1 MGQIKKGTTQFKII
15 NLAFFAAGFVTFITL
30 YDVQP
35 LLPVFASEYG
45 VPAAMASLPL
55 SIATCALAITMLI
68 AGTISENYGRKP
80 VMVLALFLTSLLA
93 LLTPFSHGLP
103 SLLLIRLLQGA
114 VLAGLPAVAMAYLSE
129 EIDPQS
135 LSAAMGLYIGGNA
148 VGGMTGRIFTAAVT
162 ELSSWRLAIGLIG
175 IICLALSLLFAKKL
189 PPSANFQRRPFQPG
203 YLVTSLTRHLR
214 DPGLLHLYCIPF
226 LLTGS
231 FVTMYNY
238 ITFRLLGPPHR
249 LGHTVVSTLFLVYL
263 VGSYTSASI
272 SKLIQRFGRDR
283 TLLCSIAVMGSGAI
297 LTLPEYLPAVVLG
310 IALFT
315 GGYFGAH
322 TIASS
327 WVGLRAKTAKAQAS
341 SLYLFFYYLGSSIS
355 GTAGG
360 FFLTDYGW
368 GGVVGLICTL
378 VFAGLVVAY
387 RLILTSPENVYAV
400 GETETLAQAG
410 SAE

>member
-1 MGQIKKGTTQFKII
+1 MGQIQKGTEQFKII
-15 NLAFFAAGFVTFITL
+15 NLAFFVAGFVTFITL

-35 LLPVFASEYG
+35 LLPVFAVEYG

-55 SIATCALAITMLI
+55 SIATCALAVTMLI

-80 VMVLALFLTSLLA
+80 VMVLSLFLTSVLA
-93 LLTPFSHGLP
+93 LVTPFSHGLP
-103 SLLLIRLLQGA
+103 SLLAIRLLQGA
-114 VLAGLPAVAMAYLSE
+114 VLAGLPAVAMAYLGE
-129 EIDPQS
+129 EIDRPS

-162 ELSSWRLAIGLIG
+162 ELSSWRLAIGIIG
-175 IICLALSLLFAKKL
+175 VICLVLSFFFAKKL

-203 YLVTSLTRHLR
+203 YLVTSLANHLQ
-214 DPGLLHLYCIPF
+214 DPGLLHLYFIAF

-238 ITFRLLGPPHR
+238 ITFRLLGAPHN
-249 LGHTVVSTLFLVYL
+249 LGHTVVSALFLVYL

-272 SKLIQRFGRDR
+272 SKLIQRFGKDK
-283 TLLCSIAVMGSGAI
+283 TLLWSIAAMGSGTI
-297 LTLPEYLPAVVLG
+297 LTLPEYLPSVVLG

-315 GGYFGAH
+315 GGFFGAH

-327 WVGLRAKTAKAQAS
+327 WVSMRAKYAKAQAS
-341 SLYLFFYYLGSSIS
+341 SLYLFFYYLGSSVS

-360 FFLTDYGW
+360 FFWADFGW
-368 GGVVGLICTL
+368 GGVVSLICAL
-378 VFAGLVVAY
+378 VFTGMLVAY
-387 RLILTSPENVYAV
+387 RLILASPGNVPSIA
-400 GETETLAQAG
+400 GSEALARAG